1 MKNNLISIDNLELA
15 EIKHYLAQAERVE
28 QIPPEDRLGILRG
41 RILGAMFYEPST
53 RTRLSFESAMHRLGG
68 AVLGFSEM
76 TSTSV
81 TKGESLADTV
91 RTVEQYCDIMVIRHP
106 QEGSARAAANI
117 ARIPVINAGD
127 GSNQHPSQ
135 TLLDLYTIKKLRG
148 GIKGMR
154 LAVVGDLKY
163 SRTVHS
169 LIRALMKWEDVN
181 FLLVSP
187 ESLRLPDYLKLT
199 DRAASH
205 RFEETSR
212 LEEAIHGA
220 DIVYMTRI
228 QKERFPDIVE
238 YEKVKDAYR
247 LDAAMLKA
255 APSYLRVLHP
265 LPRVNEIA
273 PDVDDTPFAAYFQQV
288 GSGLVLRQAILSSLL
303 GVTL

>member
-117 ARIPVINAGD
+117 ARMWERMD
-127 GSNQHPSQ
+127 GS
-135 TLLDLYTIKKLRG
+135 L
-148 GIKGMR
+148 
-154 LAVVGDLKY
+154 
-163 SRTVHS
+163 
-169 LIRALMKWEDVN
+169 
-181 FLLVSP
+181 
-187 ESLRLPDYLKLT
+187 
-199 DRAASH
+199 
-205 RFEETSR
+205 
-212 LEEAIHGA
+212 
-220 DIVYMTRI
+220 
-228 QKERFPDIVE
+228 
-238 YEKVKDAYR
+238 
-247 LDAAMLKA
+247 
-255 APSYLRVLHP
+255 
-265 LPRVNEIA
+265 
-273 PDVDDTPFAAYFQQV
+273 
-288 GSGLVLRQAILSSLL
+288 
-303 GVTL
+303 